1 MAKRW
6 TERHHYY
13 QIALTRLTAGL
24 TTYPVLSELEKDGV
38 LQRFE
43 FTFELAWKTLQDY
56 FAQETGCI
64 DIKGPRPVL
73 KQAIQD
79 NLLADGYTWLEMLE
93 SRNELTH
100 VYDEAESRRILDE
113 VAQTYLLSLNQLN
126 QFLTNKRP

>member
-6 TERHHYY
+6 TERHELFAK
-13 QIALTRLTAGL
+13 ALGQLRKGL
-24 TTYPVLSELEKDGV
+24 TNFPNLSDLEQDGV

-56 FAQETGCI
+56 FAQESGYT
-64 DIKGPRPVL
+64 DVKGPRTVL

-79 NLLADGYTWLEMLE
+79 NLISDGHTWLQMLE

-100 VYDEAESRRILDE
+100 VYDEVESHRILDE
-113 VAQTYLLSLNQLN
+113 ITQTYLLLLNQLN
-126 QFLTNKRP
+126 QFLTSKQP